1 MTKQPEEKSKFV
13 RVQEL
18 AEILDVSVPQAYR
31 IMRKLNKELEE
42 KGYIITAGR
51 LSRKYLEER
60 MYN

>member
-18 AEILDVSVPQAYR
+18 AEILDVSVPHAYR
-31 IMRKLNKELEE
+31 IMRKLNNELEE